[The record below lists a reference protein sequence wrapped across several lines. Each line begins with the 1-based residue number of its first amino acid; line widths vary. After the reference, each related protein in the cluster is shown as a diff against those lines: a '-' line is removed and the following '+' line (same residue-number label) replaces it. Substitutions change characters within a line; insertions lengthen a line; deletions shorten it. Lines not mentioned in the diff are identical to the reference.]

1 MHTQHALALARQ
13 QQEDLRRAATTPGGA
28 RLARSRAW
36 VNAARLMPRR
46 QRLGWLLVDVGL
58 QLAVDRDEH
67 DRRDGD
73 ASEVAA

>member
-1 MHTQHALALARQ
+1 
-13 QQEDLRRAATTPGGA
+13 
-28 RLARSRAW
+28 
-36 VNAARLMPRR
+36 MPRR